1 MLFPVVLLV
10 GMSIKMGIILGDL
23 GITEEF
29 FESNRTQNN
38 LNFPIKLFKKM
49 DKCMGQRVGWKRER

>member
-38 LNFPIKLFKKM
+38 LNFPIKLFKKN
-49 DKCMGQRVGWKRER
+49 G